1 MKEIFMENQIQ
12 ISPISS
18 VERNKVASRLC
29 QKLFP
34 EFTKPPTQGE
44 LQRIISEA
52 RVLDASEEEIFQAGQ
67 WWLWARNLAIENTF
81 SKQTQISMM
90 RVGIKAAM
98 GSRPVNFVSCR
109 SPELL
114 HAQAPAQGDLVLPRS
129 RKAIAKLKELITTS
143 QRFLPTSLFIV
154 FADLAIDNLTEIEK
168 KCNVEET
175 IKENLK
181 RLTEIIRQ
189 EGINP
194 NLLRMSMLKLPDRR
208 NLGEVIQPDGTL
220 KVAVTLNRKAEE
232 LIKTA
237 TRESLLSHQ
246 RMFSWTEEQSLAH
259 NRNLGVTMGF
269 VGKAIQ
275 NSIPSA
281 VLIHNEAFISRG
293 PLNNLFTDP
302 QNPLIVIC
310 LRDLLETKGRE
321 ISNSK

>member
-1 MKEIFMENQIQ
+1 MFMENQIQ
-12 ISPISS
+12 INS
-18 VERNKVASRLC
+18 VERNRAASRLC

-34 EFTKPPTQGE
+34 EFAKPPTQGE

-52 RVLDASEEEIFQAGQ
+52 WIFGASEREIFQAGR

-81 SKQTQISMM
+81 SKQVQILTM
-90 RVGIKAAM
+90 RAAIKSAIGIC
-98 GSRPVNFVSCR
+98 PVNFVSCR

-114 HAQAPAQGDLVLPRS
+114 HAQASVQGDPVLPRS

-168 KCNVEET
+168 KCDVEET

-189 EGINP
+189 EGIDP
-194 NLLRMSMLKLPDRR
+194 NLLRMSTLKLPDRR
-208 NLGEVIQPDGTL
+208 NLGEVIQLDGTP
-220 KVAVTLNRKAEE
+220 KVAITLDRRAEE

-237 TRESLLSHQ
+237 TRESFQSHQ
-246 RMFSWTEEQSLAH
+246 RMFGWTEEQSLAH
-259 NRNLGVTMGF
+259 NRNLGITIGF

-275 NSIPSA
+275 SSIPSA

-293 PLNNLFTDP
+293 ALNNLFTDP

-310 LRDLLETKGRE
+310 LRDLLESKKRE
-321 ISNSK
+321 ISNTK